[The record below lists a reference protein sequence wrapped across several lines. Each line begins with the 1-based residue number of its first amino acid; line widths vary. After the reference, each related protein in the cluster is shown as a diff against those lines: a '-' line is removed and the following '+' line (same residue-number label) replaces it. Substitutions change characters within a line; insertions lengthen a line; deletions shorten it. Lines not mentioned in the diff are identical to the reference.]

1 MKRIRFIAPVVGAL
15 AIATYAAF
23 AADTASAARPPRMG
37 PPPEAMAACNGKAA
51 GDKVSV
57 TMADG
62 RSIAGSCLL
71 MFRPDQPLGQ

>member
-1 MKRIRFIAPVVGAL
+1 MKRIMFAAPMVGAL

-23 AADTASAARPPRMG
+23 AADTAPARPPRMG
-37 PPPEAMAACNGKAA
+37 PPPEAMAACNGKVA

-71 MFRPDQPLGQ
+71 MFRPDQPPGQ